1 MIKHS
6 FLKCGIS
13 NAMDGTED
21 DALFLDNSD
30 DQEDVEVNSEENDS
44 TDDHVGDVSEEIY
57 NKLFDD

>member
-13 NAMDGTED
+13 NVMDGTED